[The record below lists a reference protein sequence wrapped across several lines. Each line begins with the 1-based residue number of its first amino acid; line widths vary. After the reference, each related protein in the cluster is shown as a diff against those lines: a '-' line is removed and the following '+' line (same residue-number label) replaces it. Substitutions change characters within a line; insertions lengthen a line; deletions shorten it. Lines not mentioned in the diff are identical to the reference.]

1 MRIHPTR
8 RGLCLTGLVI
18 AALAAGTVP
27 GAAQVP
33 LPTGDALRIKIDA
46 EFATVSAG
54 ARVIL
59 RYRYEHDP
67 RPFLEALY
75 TPKGVP
81 LLLEAPT
88 EHAHHRGLMYAA
100 TVNGV
105 NFWSDAAQVGKIVH
119 QTIHAGNPR
128 MNAGFMQ
135 DLEWRSP
142 EGKSLLA
149 EHRTVWVWGTQP
161 VVDAGAVLFDWRMVL
176 EPAPGAADVE
186 LTDDRDAGLGLRF
199 VTAAEQDVQF
209 IAAQTPTSAE
219 SQSAT
224 VYAGH
229 WCAYTANTGGKPVTV
244 ALFDHPGN
252 PRPATW
258 LAATTPYQRLAA
270 TLALHEHPTKLKAG
284 ESLRLVYGVAAWDGR
299 IEPARIEQLYQ
310 LWLSTS
316 PLRPASQPASQPAT
330 APAQ

>member
-88 EHAHHRGLMYAA
+88 EHAHHRSLMYAA

-105 NFWSDAAQVGKIVH
+105 NFWGDAAQVGKIVH

-310 LWLSTS
+310 LWLATS

>member
-1 MRIHPTR
+1 MRIHPRR
-8 RGLCLTGLVI
+8 RGLCVTGLVI
-18 AALAAGTVP
+18 AALVAGAAP

-33 LPTGDALRIKIDA
+33 LPTGDALHIKIDP

-67 RPFLEALY
+67 RPYLQALH

-88 EHAHHRGLMYAA
+88 EYAHHRGLMYAA

-105 NFWSDAAQVGKIVH
+105 DFWGEAAKVGKIVH

-142 EGKSLLA
+142 EGKPLLA

-161 VVDAGAVLFDWRMVL
+161 VLDAGAVLFDWRMVL
-176 EPAPGAADVE
+176 EPAPGVADVE
-186 LTDDRDAGLGLRF
+186 LTDDRDAGLGLRI
-199 VTAAEQDVQF
+199 VTAPEQDVHF
-209 IAAQTPTSAE
+209 ITAQTPTSAE
-219 SQSAT
+219 SQNAT
-224 VYAGH
+224 VYAGR
-229 WCAYTANTGGKPVTV
+229 WCAYTTNTDGKPVTL

-252 PRPATW
+252 PWPAAW
-258 LAATTPYQRLAA
+258 LAAKAPYARLAA
-270 TLALHEHPTKLKAG
+270 TLKLHEHPTKLKAG
-284 ESLRLVYGVAAWDGR
+284 ESLRLVYGVAAWDGQ
-299 IEPARIEQLYQ
+299 IEPAKIESLYQ

-316 PLRPASQPASQPAT
+316 PLRPTSQPASQSAT
-330 APAQ
+330 APAR